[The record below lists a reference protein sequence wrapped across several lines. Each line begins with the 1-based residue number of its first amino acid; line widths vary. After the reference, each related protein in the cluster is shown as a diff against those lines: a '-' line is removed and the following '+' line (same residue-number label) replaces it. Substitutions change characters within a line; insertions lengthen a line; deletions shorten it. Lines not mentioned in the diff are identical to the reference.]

1 MGWGWRVGSE
11 RLGFGGRCRETM
23 LFRAAMLVVFPA
35 VLAAEEAAVE
45 RFRAEVEPILRDRC
59 LECHSHAGG
68 KMKGGLTLDAR
79 SGWEQGGDGG
89 PAVVPGNPEASLLMR
104 MVRWEDE
111 DHQMPPDGKLPQ
123 GEIAVLERWV
133 REGAVDPR
141 VAEVAGGKDGGWWS
155 LRPLVAPAVPG
166 AGHPVDVFIGK
177 ALAEQGL
184 EFSGE
189 AGRTALVRRLHFA
202 LHGLPPQ
209 LEDVS
214 AWPEDASGGWEGL
227 VDRLLASPRYGERWA
242 RHWFDVI
249 HFADSHGFEHD
260 VKRENAWRF
269 RDYVIGAFNGDT
281 PWPRFVREQLAADVF
296 YPEESQL
303 TAALGFLGAGT
314 YDMSAAGTALM
325 SFEYLDRDDLVTQTM
340 SAFAS
345 TTANCARCHAHKFDP
360 VSQEDYFAL
369 QAVFAGI
376 GKGDLEYDADP
387 QVAAERKRW
396 TALRG
401 AVERRDAGVLLAAG
415 QEEVVA
421 SWEAARGGGVV
432 AWTVLRPEVFG
443 AGDGVVLRRLGDESL
458 LASGALP
465 DKDVT
470 VVTAASG
477 VREVSGFRLDLLP
490 DESLPAQGPGRPAN
504 GNVHL
509 SEFEVRLFRAGA
521 AEPERLALAEAF
533 SGFSQDSFGIAGSID
548 GKAETSW
555 AIHPRE
561 GQSHAAVFVLSR
573 PLVVEPGDR
582 LQFTLRQLQGGAH
595 LLGRWK
601 LSAAGGARESLT
613 LLPDGVVAALAVP
626 RGERSEAQRLEV
638 AAHVLGEWAAVR
650 LAGLPA
656 PVAVWA
662 AGRAARNER
671 GVITYGEPRE
681 IRVLRRGELD
691 KPGVVVKPGALSA
704 VPGLPGRFAL
714 ADGVPEGLR
723 RAALADWLV
732 DPGNPLSWRSIVNRV
747 WHYHFGRGLCDTPGD
762 FGRMGGE
769 PSHPELL
776 DWLTV
781 WFRDEAKGSL
791 KALHRL
797 IVTSRTWKQASL
809 ERSRGLAVDPENR
822 FLWRMNR
829 QRLDADAYRDA
840 VLVVSNR
847 LDPAVGGPGIEHFAK
862 SPGPQS
868 TPKLDYTAY
877 DWTAPGAGRRS
888 IYRVVWR
895 GIADPFMEALDFPEL
910 GLTAPVRGFSASP
923 LQSLALLNN
932 EFVLR
937 HSEALGQRAETGG
950 LTAVERVRAMFRQVL
965 LREPDAV
972 ELEAMTG
979 LVERHGLA
987 AAARVLIN
995 ASEFQFLD

>member
-1 MGWGWRVGSE
+1 
-11 RLGFGGRCRETM
+11 M
-23 LFRAAMLVVFPA
+23 LFRAALFLSGSVL
-35 VLAAEEAAVE
+35 LAAEDVAVE
-45 RFRAEVEPILRDRC
+45 RFRAEVEPILRERC

-79 SGWEQGGDGG
+79 SGWELGGEGG
-89 PAVVPGNPEASLLMR
+89 PAVVPGKPEESLLMR

-111 DHQMPPDGKLPQ
+111 DHQMPPEGKLPDR
-123 GEIAVLERWV
+123 EIAVLERWV

-141 VAEVAGGKDGGWWS
+141 VAEGSGGGSSHADWWS

-166 AGHPVDVFIGK
+166 EGHPVDAFIGK
-177 ALAEQGL
+177 ALAGKGL
-184 EFSGE
+184 GFSGE
-189 AGRTALVRRLHFA
+189 AGRTVLVRRLHFA

-209 LEDVS
+209 PEDAS
-214 AWPEDASGGWEGL
+214 AWPDEASGGWEGL
-227 VDRLLASPRYGERWA
+227 VDRLLASPRHGERWA

-296 YPEESQL
+296 FPGETQL

-314 YDMSAAGTALM
+314 YDMSAAGTAVR

-369 QAVFAGI
+369 QAVFAGV
-376 GKGDLEYDADP
+376 GKGDIDYDADP

-396 TALRG
+396 TALRD
-401 AVERRDAGVLLAAG
+401 AVERRDAGVLLSSGHVAA
-415 QEEVVA
+415 VD
-421 SWEAARGGGVV
+421 SWEAERGGAAA
-432 AWTVLRPEVFG
+432 AWSVLRPEVFG
-443 AGDGVVLRRLGDESL
+443 AGEGVVLRRLEDGSL

-470 VVTAASG
+470 TVTAASG
-477 VREVSGFRLDLLP
+477 VREITAFRLDLLP
-490 DESLPAQGPGRPAN
+490 DASLPAGGPGRPAN

-509 SEFEVRLFRAGA
+509 SEFEVQLFRAGA
-521 AEPERLALAEAF
+521 AEPERLAFAEVF
-533 SGFSQDSFGIAGSID
+533 SGYSQEAFGIAGSMD
-548 GKAETSW
+548 GKPETSW

-561 GQSHAAVFVLSR
+561 GQAHAAVFVLNR
-573 PLVVEPGDR
+573 PVTVEPSDR
-582 LQFTLRQLQGGAH
+582 LQITLRQLQGGAH

-601 LSAAGGARESLT
+601 LAVTGGARDSLT
-613 LLPDGVVAALAVP
+613 ILPEGVVAALTVP
-626 RGERSEAQRLEV
+626 RGERTDAQRMEI
-638 AAHVLGEWAAVR
+638 AAHVLGGLAGER
-650 LAGLPA
+650 LAGLPP

-671 GVITYGEPRE
+671 GVVTYGEPRE

-691 KPGVVVKPGALSA
+691 KPGAVAVPGALSVVA
-704 VPGLPGRFAL
+704 GLPGRFGL
-714 ADGVPEGLR
+714 ADGTHEGLR
-723 RAALADWLV
+723 RAALADWLA
-732 DPGNPLSWRSIVNRV
+732 DPVNPLSWRSVVNRV

-762 FGRMGGE
+762 FGRMGGT

-776 DWLTV
+776 DWLAV
-781 WFRDEAKGSL
+781 WFRDEARGSL

-797 IVTSRTWKQASL
+797 IVTSRTWKQSSVAHGTGM
-809 ERSRGLAVDPENR
+809 EVDPENR
-822 FLWRMNR
+822 MLWRMNR

-840 VLVVSNR
+840 VLVVSHR
-847 LDPAVGGPGIEHFAK
+847 LDPAMGGPGIEHFAK

-868 TPKLDYTAY
+868 TPKVDYLAY

-937 HSEALGQRAETGG
+937 HSEALAQRVEVSGPALEQRIRG
-950 LTAVERVRAMFRQVL
+950 LFRFAL
-965 LREPDAV
+965 LREPAAG
-972 ELEAMTG
+972 ELEAFAG
-979 LVERHGLA
+979 LVGHHGLP
-987 AAARVLIN
+987 AAARVLFN
-995 ASEFQFLD
+995 TSEFQFLD

>member
-1 MGWGWRVGSE
+1 MGWVWRVGSE
-11 RLGFGGRCRETM
+11 RLGFGGRCRGTM
-23 LFRAAMLVVFPA
+23 VFRAAILVVFPA
-35 VLAAEEAAVE
+35 VLVAEEAAVG
-45 RFRAEVEPILRDRC
+45 RFRAEVEPILRDHC

-89 PAVVPGNPEASLLMR
+89 PAVLPGKPEESLLMR

-111 DHQMPPDGKLPQ
+111 DHQMPPDGKLSE

-141 VAEVAGGKDGGWWS
+141 VAEAAGGKGGDWWS
-155 LRPLVAPAVPG
+155 LRPLVAPVVPG
-166 AGHPVDVFIGK
+166 AGHPVDAFIGK
-177 ALAEQGL
+177 ALAEEGL

-214 AWPEDASGGWEGL
+214 AWPEEASGGWEGL

-269 RDYVIGAFNGDT
+269 RDYVIAAFNGDT

-360 VSQEDYFAL
+360 VSQEDYYAL

-376 GKGDLEYDADP
+376 GKGDIEYDADP

-396 TALRG
+396 TALRE

-421 SWEAARGGGVV
+421 SWEAARGGGVAV
-432 AWTVLRPEVFG
+432 WTVLRPEVFW

-477 VREVSGFRLDLLP
+477 LREVRGFRLDLLP
-490 DESLPAQGPGRPAN
+490 DGSLPAQGPGRPAN

-521 AEPERLALAEAF
+521 AEPERLELAEAF
-533 SGFSQDSFGIAGSID
+533 SGFSQDSFGIGGSID

-561 GQSHAAVFVLSR
+561 GQPHAAVFVLSR
-573 PLVVEPGDR
+573 PVVVEPGDR

-601 LSAAGGARESLT
+601 LSVAGGPRESLT

-626 RGERSEAQRLEV
+626 REQRSEAQRLEM
-638 AAHVLGEWAAVR
+638 AAHVLGEWVAVR

-656 PVAVWA
+656 PVTVWA

-671 GVITYGEPRE
+671 GVITYAEPRE

-691 KPGVVVKPGALSA
+691 KPGAVVKPGALSA

-714 ADGVPEGLR
+714 ADGAPEGLR

-732 DPGNPLSWRSIVNRV
+732 DPGNPLSWRSAVNRV

-776 DWLTV
+776 DWLAV

-809 ERSRGLAVDPENR
+809 ERPRGLAVDPENR
-822 FLWRMNR
+822 LLWRMNR

-840 VLVVSNR
+840 LLVVSNR
-847 LDPAVGGPGIEHFAK
+847 LDPAAGGPGIEHFAK

-877 DWTAPGAGRRS
+877 DWTGPGAGRRS

-937 HSEALGQRAETGG
+937 HSEALAQRAETAAA
-950 LTAVERVRAMFRQVL
+950 TAVERVRAMFRLAL
-965 LREPDAV
+965 LREPDAA

-979 LVERHGLA
+979 LGERHGLA
-987 AAARVLIN
+987 AAARVLFN

>member
-1 MGWGWRVGSE
+1 
-11 RLGFGGRCRETM
+11 M

-691 KPGVVVKPGALSA
+691 KPGAVVKPGALSA

>member
-1 MGWGWRVGSE
+1 
-11 RLGFGGRCRETM
+11 M
-23 LFRAAMLVVFPA
+23 LFRAAILVVFPA

-111 DHQMPPDGKLPQ
+111 DHQMPPDGKLPE

-691 KPGVVVKPGALSA
+691 KPGAVVKPGALSA

>member
-1 MGWGWRVGSE
+1 
-11 RLGFGGRCRETM
+11 M
-23 LFRAAMLVVFPA
+23 LFRAAILVVFPA

-89 PAVVPGNPEASLLMR
+89 AAVVPGKPEESLLMR

-111 DHQMPPDGKLPQ
+111 DHQMPPGGKLPEE
-123 GEIAVLERWV
+123 EIAVLERWV

-141 VAEVAGGKDGGWWS
+141 VVEVAGGRGGDWWS

-166 AGHPVDVFIGK
+166 TGHPVDAFIGK
-177 ALAEQGL
+177 GLAAQGL
-184 EFSGE
+184 AFSGE

-209 LEDVS
+209 LEDVA
-214 AWPEDASGGWEGL
+214 AWPEDGSGGWDGL

-269 RDYVIGAFNGDT
+269 RDYVIAALNGDT

-360 VSQEDYFAL
+360 ISQEDYFAL

-376 GKGDLEYDADP
+376 GKGDIEYDADR

-396 TALRG
+396 TALRA
-401 AVERRDAGVLLAAG
+401 AVERRDAGVLLASA

-421 SWEAARGGGVV
+421 SWEAARGGGVA
-432 AWTVLRPEVFG
+432 AWQVLRPEVFS
-443 AGDGVVLRRLGDESL
+443 AGDGVVLRRLADESL
-458 LASGALP
+458 LASGALA

-477 VREVSGFRLDLLP
+477 LREVSGFRLDLLP

-521 AEPERLALAEAF
+521 AEAERLDLAEAF

-561 GQSHAAVFVLSR
+561 GQPHAAVFVLSR
-573 PLVVEPGDR
+573 PLLLEPEDR
-582 LQFTLRQLQGGAH
+582 LQFTLRQLQGGSH

-601 LSAAGGARESLT
+601 LSVAGGAKESLS
-613 LLPDGVVAALAVP
+613 LLPDGVMAALAVP
-626 RGERSEAQRLEV
+626 RGQRSEAQRLEM
-638 AAHVLGEWAAVR
+638 AAHVLGGLASDR

-662 AGRAARNER
+662 AGRVARNER
-671 GVITYGEPRE
+671 GVISYAEPRE

-691 KPGVVVKPGALSA
+691 KPGPVVKPGALSS
-704 VPGLPGRFAL
+704 VSGLPGRFAMV
-714 ADGVPEGLR
+714 DGAPEGLR

-747 WHYHFGRGLCDTPGD
+747 WHYHFGRGLCETPGD
-762 FGRMGGE
+762 FGRMGGV

-776 DWLTV
+776 DWLAV

-809 ERSRGLAVDPENR
+809 EGSRGLAVDPENR
-822 FLWRMNR
+822 LLWRMNR

-840 VLVVSNR
+840 VLAVSNL
-847 LDPAVGGPGIEHFAK
+847 LDPASGGPGVEHFAK

-877 DWTAPGAGRRS
+877 DWRAPGAGRRS

-910 GLTAPVRGFSASP
+910 GLTAPVRGFSASA

-937 HSEALGQRAETGG
+937 HSEALAQRAEAVGV
-950 LTAVERVRAMFRQVL
+950 TAAEQVRAMFRQAL
-965 LREPDAV
+965 LREPDAP
-972 ELEAMTG
+972 ELEAMVG

-987 AAARVLIN
+987 AAARVLLN

>member
-1 MGWGWRVGSE
+1 
-11 RLGFGGRCRETM
+11 
-23 LFRAAMLVVFPA
+23 MLVVFPA

-691 KPGVVVKPGALSA
+691 KPGAVVKPGALSA

>member
-1 MGWGWRVGSE
+1 
-11 RLGFGGRCRETM
+11 
-23 LFRAAMLVVFPA
+23 MLVVFPA

>member
-1 MGWGWRVGSE
+1 
-11 RLGFGGRCRETM
+11 M

>member
-1 MGWGWRVGSE
+1 
-11 RLGFGGRCRETM
+11 M
-23 LFRAAMLVVFPA
+23 LFRAAILVVFPA
-35 VLAAEEAAVE
+35 VLAAEEAVVE

-111 DHQMPPDGKLPQ
+111 DHQMPPDGKLPE

-155 LRPLVAPAVPG
+155 LRPLVVPAVPG

-443 AGDGVVLRRLGDESL
+443 AGDGVVLRRLADESL

-470 VVTAASG
+470 VVTVASG

-509 SEFEVRLFRAGA
+509 SEFEVRLYREGA

-601 LSAAGGARESLT
+601 LSAAGGERESLT

-691 KPGVVVKPGALSA
+691 KPGAVVKPGALSA

-877 DWTAPGAGRRS
+877 DWTGPGAGRRS

>member
-1 MGWGWRVGSE
+1 
-11 RLGFGGRCRETM
+11 M

-59 LECHSHAGG
+59 LDCNSHAGG
-68 KMKGGLTLDAR
+68 KMKGRLTLDAR
-79 SGWEQGGDGG
+79 SGCEQGGDGG

-166 AGHPVDVFIGK
+166 AGHPVEVFLGK

-214 AWPEDASGGWEGL
+214 AWPADASGGWEGL

-533 SGFSQDSFGIAGSID
+533 SGFSQDSFGLAGSID

>member
-1 MGWGWRVGSE
+1 
-11 RLGFGGRCRETM
+11 
-23 LFRAAMLVVFPA
+23 
-35 VLAAEEAAVE
+35 
-45 RFRAEVEPILRDRC
+45 
-59 LECHSHAGG
+59 
-68 KMKGGLTLDAR
+68 
-79 SGWEQGGDGG
+79 
-89 PAVVPGNPEASLLMR
+89 

-691 KPGVVVKPGALSA
+691 KPGAVVKPGAR
-704 VPGLPGRFAL
+704 VRGCRG
-714 ADGVPEGLR
+714 GLR
-723 RAALADWLV
+723 
-732 DPGNPLSWRSIVNRV
+732 
-747 WHYHFGRGLCDTPGD
+747 
-762 FGRMGGE
+762 
-769 PSHPELL
+769 
-776 DWLTV
+776 
-781 WFRDEAKGSL
+781 
-791 KALHRL
+791 
-797 IVTSRTWKQASL
+797 SRTGCL
-809 ERSRGLAVDPENR
+809 
-822 FLWRMNR
+822 
-829 QRLDADAYRDA
+829 RDC
-840 VLVVSNR
+840 
-847 LDPAVGGPGIEHFAK
+847 GGRPLPTGWWI
-862 SPGPQS
+862 
-868 TPKLDYTAY
+868 
-877 DWTAPGAGRRS
+877 
-888 IYRVVWR
+888 R
-895 GIADPFMEALDFPEL
+895 GI
-910 GLTAPVRGFSASP
+910 
-923 LQSLALLNN
+923 
-932 EFVLR
+932 
-937 HSEALGQRAETGG
+937 H
-950 LTAVERVRAMFRQVL
+950 
-965 LREPDAV
+965 
-972 ELEAMTG
+972 
-979 LVERHGLA
+979 
-987 AAARVLIN
+987 
-995 ASEFQFLD
+995 

>member
-1 MGWGWRVGSE
+1 MNWVWVVGSE
-11 RLGFGGRCRETM
+11 RLGFGGRCRGTM
-23 LFRAAMLVVFPA
+23 LFRAAILVVFPA

-89 PAVVPGNPEASLLMR
+89 PAVVPGRPDESLLMR

-111 DHQMPPDGKLPQ
+111 DHQMPPDGKLPE

-141 VAEVAGGKDGGWWS
+141 VAEVAGGKDGDWWS
-155 LRPLVAPAVPG
+155 LRPLVAPAPPG
-166 AGHPVDVFIGK
+166 TGHPVDAFIGK
-177 ALAEQGL
+177 ALAERGL

-269 RDYVIGAFNGDT
+269 RDYVIGALNGDT

-376 GKGDLEYDADP
+376 GKGDVEYDADP

-396 TALRG
+396 TALRE
-401 AVERRDAGVLLAAG
+401 AVERRDAGVLLAAW

-421 SWEAARGGGVV
+421 SWEAARVGGVA
-432 AWTVLRPEVFG
+432 AWTVVRPEVFC
-443 AGDGVVLRRLGDESL
+443 AGDGVVLRRLADESL

-477 VREVSGFRLDLLP
+477 LREVSGFRLDLLP

-521 AEPERLALAEAF
+521 AEPERLELAEAF

-561 GQSHAAVFVLSR
+561 GQPHAAVFVLSR
-573 PLVVEPGDR
+573 PVVVEPGDR

-601 LSAAGGARESLT
+601 LSVAGGARDSLT

-626 RGERSEAQRLEV
+626 RGQRSEAQRLEI

-671 GVITYGEPRE
+671 GLITYAEPRE
-681 IRVLRRGELD
+681 IRLLRRGELD

-704 VPGLPGRFAL
+704 VPGLPGRFPL
-714 ADGVPEGLR
+714 ADEAPEGLR

-776 DWLTV
+776 DWLAV

-809 ERSRGLAVDPENR
+809 ERPRGLAVDPENR
-822 FLWRMNR
+822 LLWRMNR

-877 DWTAPGAGRRS
+877 DWTQPGAGRRS

-895 GIADPFMEALDFPEL
+895 GIADPFMDALDFPEL
-910 GLTAPVRGFSASP
+910 GMTAPVRGFSASP

-937 HSEALGQRAETGG
+937 HSEALAQRAETGG
-950 LTAVERVRAMFRQVL
+950 ATAAERVREMFRQAL
-965 LREPDAV
+965 LREPDVA
-972 ELEAMTG
+972 ELEAMAG

-987 AAARVLIN
+987 AAARVIFN